1 MSYKLGK
8 TCNTRHRTIIAKLRQ
23 KGYSSLRAGEWIK
36 LLKIMSKE
44 DPRQWK
50 YSKEFQSCPF
60 GKWTADE
67 WVTALIEMPELMEK
81 CPPEKRET
89 ISGADWVDILQWNP
103 ALSDYCDW
111 DRVAMADWLLLLRKQ
126 PSLVSKH
133 DWDWSKIPACDWPMF
148 LQASPECASKM
159 PRTPENLSAAIMA
172 GLGKEIG
179 MEMIGGSEWSRIIL
193 VRPECFKFCDLE
205 KLSPVDWL
213 SIYQIRVAC
222 IHSCLKTYK
231 EDC

>member
-1 MSYKLGK
+1 MSYKPGNLSS
-8 TCNTRHRTIIAKLRQ
+8 RR
-23 KGYSSLRAGEWIK
+23 YSTLVKMFKAGEYLYFRVGDWVK

-44 DPRQWK
+44 DPRLWK

-67 WVTALIEMPELMEK
+67 WVMALQEMPELMEK
-81 CPPEKRET
+81 CPTDKRES
-89 ISGADWVDILQWNP
+89 ISGVGWVDILKLHP

-111 DRVAMADWLLLLRKQ
+111 DRVAMTDWLSLLRTQ

-172 GLGKEIG
+172 GFGKEIG

-213 SIYQIRVAC
+213 AIYQIRVAC
-222 IHSCLKTYK
+222 IHSCLNTYN
-231 EDC
+231 

>member
-1 MSYKLGK
+1 MSFKKGKLSSR
-8 TCNTRHRTIIAKLRQ
+8 RHRTLTTMFER
-23 KGYSSLRAGEWIK
+23 GEYQSFRVGDWVK
-36 LLKIMSKE
+36 LLNTLSKQ
-44 DPRQWK
+44 DSVLWRHSP
-50 YSKEFQSCPF
+50 EFTLCPF
-60 GKWTADE
+60 DKWTADE
-67 WVTALIEMPELMEK
+67 WVTALIGMPELMEK

-89 ISGADWVDILQWNP
+89 ISGEGWVDILQWNP

>member
-23 KGYSSLRAGEWIK
+23 KGYSSLSAGEWVK

-60 GKWTADE
+60 DKWTADE
-67 WVTALIEMPELMEK
+67 WVMALQGMPELMEK
-81 CPPEKRET
+81 CPTDKRES
-89 ISGADWVDILQWNP
+89 ISGVGWVDILKLHP

-111 DRVAMADWLLLLRKQ
+111 DRVAMTDWLSLLRTQ

-148 LQASPECASKM
+148 FQASPECVSKM

-172 GLGKEIG
+172 GFGKEIG

-213 SIYQIRVAC
+213 AIYQIRVAC
-222 IHSCLKTYK
+222 IHSCLNP
-231 EDC
+231 CN

>member
-1 MSYKLGK
+1 MSYKPGNLSS
-8 TCNTRHRTIIAKLRQ
+8 RRYRTLVKMFE
-23 KGYSSLRAGEWIK
+23 AGEYLYFRVGDWIK

-44 DPRQWK
+44 DPRWWK

-67 WVTALIEMPELMEK
+67 WVMALQGMPELMEK
-81 CPPEKRET
+81 CPTDKRES
-89 ISGADWVDILQWNP
+89 ISGVGWVDILKLHP

-111 DRVAMADWLLLLRKQ
+111 DRVAMTDWLSLLRTQ

-213 SIYQIRVAC
+213 AIYLIRVAC
-222 IHSCLKTYK
+222 IHSCLNTYN
-231 EDC
+231 